1 MATERP
7 SVAVGDSA
15 LDGQDTA
22 VLTAATS
29 SGLGA
34 EMSVPQA
41 ANITVDHD
49 NVLHAAQIIQNVLDA
64 EGAQIRANLPM
75 LRVLAPGEDPI
86 SVQAA
91 QAWNDHLV
99 GGADSYT
106 VRVEQYLQNLQ
117 HLVGNLVASAKTY
130 GYTEDQIADAFRHTG

>member
-1 MATERP
+1 MAMAP
-7 SVAVGDSA
+7 ASAGVGDSNP
-15 LDGQDTA
+15 DDVDTA

-34 EMSVPQA
+34 EMTVPQA
-41 ANITVDHD
+41 ANITVNHD

-91 QAWNDHLV
+91 QAWNEHLV

-117 HLVGNLVASAKTY
+117 ELVTNLVASARTY
-130 GYTEDQIADAFRHTG
+130 GYSEDQIADAFRHTG